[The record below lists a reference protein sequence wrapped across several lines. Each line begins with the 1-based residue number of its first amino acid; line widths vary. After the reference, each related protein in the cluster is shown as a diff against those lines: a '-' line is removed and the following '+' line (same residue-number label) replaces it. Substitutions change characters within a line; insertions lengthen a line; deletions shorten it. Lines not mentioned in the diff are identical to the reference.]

1 MAKYSVLLTGRNKG
15 MIGDFFT
22 HLRDDLECLSCSGR
36 FEDIRNHLKHYKPD
50 ALIYCLLED
59 SFEDMQQ
66 IVSAKSKLEEEDVP
80 LVIIGV
86 GEDCDEFSRYSANA
100 AQLVIDKSGLSI
112 TQILG
117 RLNRFLDGRPS
128 HRKKSDL
135 EKQVFDD
142 QTLQEAARALD
153 MELGLSMPAGLAL
166 GGAQEKK
173 HILVVDDNA
182 MMLKTVKESLRGEEY
197 EVATAISGKVAL
209 KFLENK
215 TVDLILLDYE
225 MPVESGPQVLEKLRA
240 NDATKDIPVIFL
252 TGVKEESKI
261 RNVLSMKPQGYLLK
275 PIEHNKLIA
284 AIKKQFGQ
292 E

>member
-1 MAKYSVLLTGRNKG
+1 MAKYSILLVGRNKG

-36 FEDIRNHLKHYKPD
+36 FEDIRNHLKYYKPD
-50 ALIYCLLED
+50 ALVYCLLED

-66 IVSAKSKLEEEDVP
+66 IVSVKSKLEENDVP

-86 GEDCDEFSRYSANA
+86 GEDCDEFSRYSANG

-117 RLNRFLDGRPS
+117 RLNRFLDGRPAP
-128 HRKKSDL
+128 RKKSKL
-135 EKQVFDD
+135 EEQVFDD
-142 QTLQEAARALD
+142 QTLLDAARALD
-153 MELGLSMPAGLAL
+153 MELGISMPVPASLSS
-166 GGAQEKK
+166 QEKK

-182 MMLKTVKESLRGEEY
+182 MMLKTIKESLRDNY

-225 MPVESGPQVLEKLRA
+225 MPVESGPQVLERLRA

-261 RNVLSMKPQGYLLK
+261 RKVLSMKPQGYLLK
-275 PIEHNKLIA
+275 PIEHAKLID
-284 AIKKQFGQ
+284 AIKRQLG
-292 E
+292 